1 MTAVTELYQA
11 ILLLTLRLALGGQAP
26 QADKASANTVASRQ
40 VETEP
45 ASENPELKAAELYAD
60 RKFEKAL
67 PEAEE
72 AVAQA
77 WKEFGGDDYHTIAA
91 EEFLAHLAA
100 LNKDPERARTIREET
115 DRKLE
120 RLANPAIVEKVKVTR
135 NEEYRD
141 TAPPADKK
149 D

>member
-120 RLANPAIVEKVKVTR
+120 RLANPAIIEKVKVTR

>member
-11 ILLLTLRLALGGQAP
+11 ILLLTLRLALGGQAA

-45 ASENPELKAAELYAD
+45 PSENPELKAAELYAD

-120 RLANPAIVEKVKVTR
+120 RLANPAIIEKVKVTR

>member
-1 MTAVTELYQA
+1 MTPVIDLLSA
-11 ILLLTLRLALGGQAP
+11 ILLLTLRLALGP
-26 QADKASANTVASRQ
+26 QAEKASANTVASRQ
-40 VETEP
+40 AEP
-45 ASENPELKAAELYAD
+45 DAAPSEEPSVKAAELYAE

-100 LNKDPERARTIREET
+100 LNKDPERARTLREEI
-115 DRKLE
+115 DLKIE
-120 RLANPAIVEKVKVTR
+120 RLANPAIAEKVKITR
-135 NEEYRD
+135 AEQYHETMPGPEKGN
-141 TAPPADKK
+141 
-149 D
+149 

>member
-1 MTAVTELYQA
+1 MTPVIDLLSSL
-11 ILLLTLRLALGGQAP
+11 LLLTLRLALVP
-26 QADKASANTVASRQ
+26 QAEKASANTVASRQ
-40 VETEP
+40 AEP
-45 ASENPELKAAELYAD
+45 EPVRSEDAASKAAELYAD

-91 EEFLAHLAA
+91 EEFLAHLAV
-100 LNKDPERARTIREET
+100 LNKDVDRARAIREET

-120 RLANPAIVEKVKVTR
+120 RLANPAIAEKVKVTR
-135 NEEYRD
+135 AEEYKE
-141 TAPPADKK
+141 TMPAGKGN
-149 D
+149 

>member
-11 ILLLTLRLALGGQAP
+11 ILLLTLRLALAQ

-120 RLANPAIVEKVKVTR
+120 RLANPAIIEKVKVTR

>member
-1 MTAVTELYQA
+1 MIEALQVVLV
-11 ILLLTLRLALGGQAP
+11 LMLRLALTP
-26 QADKASANTVASRQ
+26 QAGTASANTVASRQ
-40 VETEP
+40 AEP
-45 ASENPELKAAELYAD
+45 EPVRSEDAASKAAELYAD

-91 EEFLAHLAA
+91 EEFLAHLAV
-100 LNKDPERARTIREET
+100 LNKDVDRARAIREET

-120 RLANPAIVEKVKVTR
+120 RLANPAIAEKVKVTR
-135 NEEYRD
+135 AEEYKE
-141 TAPPADKK
+141 TMPAGKGN
-149 D
+149 